1 MHFNYLDKESEL
13 LLKEL
18 IHIEDFSEISK
29 SGPSIQHLL
38 ENGFIKGFDI
48 TTDDSKIIPE
58 IIIEMVTQKGLT
70 YFEMKNKYEKEKK
83 RITRRE
89 LISAVIGACIGLI
102 PFLISIII

>member
-1 MHFNYLDKESEL
+1 MDFNYLDKESEA

-18 IHIEDFSEISK
+18 KQTDDFSEITK

-48 TTDDSKIIPE
+48 TTDDSKVIPE

-70 YFEMKNKYEKEKK
+70 YFEMKKKYEKEKK

-89 LISAVIGACIGLI
+89 VISAIIGACIGLI
-102 PFLISIII
+102 PWLISII